1 MAITA
6 EARTEIIQLVV
17 GMFGAAPGAS
27 VLSDLVAAKEAG
39 QTVKQIAANVANT
52 AAFRSIYP
60 TFLTNLEFAERFVNN
75 LVGSEVAAA
84 DKAAAV
90 TILVGQLNAGAT
102 RSNVVVDAIDAV
114 KAVPSTNT
122 AWANAAAALANK
134 VSVATYYSVD
144 KQLSGASLAAL
155 QNVIATVTS
164 TAASVT
170 AANTAVDGTANVG
183 QVFTLTTG
191 LDAVVGTDGN
201 DTINAI
207 ATTFSAGDVLNGGA
221 GTDTL
226 SIADNVAGMG
236 VAAPS
241 VTLTGIEKLTVSTT
255 GSVGVSATD
264 AVAAVAAE
272 KQVRTVTPTVVTAGT
287 TETLTVTYGS
297 GSLITAAMDGTVTA
311 AEVNTLVSEAINLM
325 AGATVSS
332 VVSGKVVVTSPVAG
346 VALPAITVAPTTTP
360 AVVTFA
366 QANVTPNV
374 AGVVAKDAVAAA
386 AYDVSS
392 FSSLTDNTVTA
403 AGAINLKSSA
413 TANVSATT
421 TSGKVTLDGGLTQ
434 KAVAVGGYAISGG
447 KGAIT
452 VTDTAQGAVNSTV
465 DGGTSVTVVS
475 TAKNAGGTTG
485 TITVGGT
492 TKPTGDINITSTIS
506 EAKGTTNTAA
516 GAIAISGGA
525 NVVVTQIAT
534 KALQTTAAANGTITN
549 AAVTVTGDTATTS
562 VTAKASEAVT
572 AANTV
577 LAVAAVTE
585 VNTLTFAALTAGQTQ
600 ILNGLT
606 FTAGAAGTTAAQTAA
621 AFANLTSGD
630 AQGNSKLGTYSGSFT
645 AGWTSGPV
653 TGTSTV
659 AFTGT
664 TAAAKT
670 NLADT
675 GTGTDPTVVV
685 TTDGVDAVEAA
696 GKVGVTANSVS
707 ITDVNNGSTTKAGT
721 ITSAT
726 VENYTTLNF
735 NGNALSTLNV
745 KGGSSNIII
754 DNSGLTTPTNKTL
767 NLSVD
772 GLTGGTLDDADIY
785 TSLNV
790 STKYTGASTTTT
802 STLANVT
809 FGALTNLNV
818 SGDKVL
824 VLTSSAGAS
833 ALVDVAV
840 TGSAGLTATFAA
852 TTMKTINT
860 SGTTGTATITFD
872 ATKATYTG
880 GAGKDVVTTSAT
892 APTKVIS
899 LGGGDDSLTLASGT
913 TAVTGAISGGDGNDT
928 LSMVVADAAT
938 ADNDLAF
945 SALVTGFEQLTL
957 TGSTGAQ
964 GVVLSNLGLTS
975 KVTVAT
981 GSGTTTLTDFAN
993 AGTLTLTG
1001 DRAGDTV
1008 AISNA
1013 AFATPTTDSINIVQT
1028 ATAGFDGGTVSAA
1041 NVETVNLT
1049 ATDSSGAVTAHT
1061 LVVTADKA
1069 TTLNVS
1075 GNAGVALTLTDSVLL
1090 ATLDATAATGGVSA
1104 TSLSTAAITMKGG
1117 SGKDAFTAKTGT
1129 NADVLI
1135 GNDGDDSLTS
1145 NAGLTTL
1152 TGGAGNDTFVV
1163 ATNTANI
1170 GTYTTITD
1178 FSAGDLLQLANKG
1191 TESFNTT
1198 KLSLADTAAFQDYL
1212 NLAAAG
1218 DGGTANGIISWFQFG
1233 GNTFV
1238 VEDMTAGASYTVAT
1252 DLIVKL
1258 TGLVDLSVASLNTGS
1273 GPTIS
1278 L

>member
-1 MAITA
+1 M
-6 EARTEIIQLVV
+6 
-17 GMFGAAPGAS
+17 
-27 VLSDLVAAKEAG
+27 
-39 QTVKQIAANVANT
+39 
-52 AAFRSIYP
+52 
-60 TFLTNLEFAERFVNN
+60 
-75 LVGSEVAAA
+75 
-84 DKAAAV
+84 
-90 TILVGQLNAGAT
+90 
-102 RSNVVVDAIDAV
+102 
-114 KAVPSTNT
+114 
-122 AWANAAAALANK
+122 
-134 VSVATYYSVD
+134 
-144 KQLSGASLAAL
+144 
-155 QNVIATVTS
+155 
-164 TAASVT
+164 
-170 AANTAVDGTANVG
+170 
-183 QVFTLTTG
+183 
-191 LDAVVGTDGN
+191 
-201 DTINAI
+201 
-207 ATTFSAGDVLNGGA
+207 LNGGA

-241 VTLTGIEKLTVSTT
+241 VTLTGIEKLTISTT
-255 GSVGVSATD
+255 GSVGASAAD
-264 AVAAVAAE
+264 AVTAVAAE
-272 KQVRTVTPTVVTAGT
+272 KQVRTVTPTVVTAAT
-287 TETLTVTYGS
+287 VETLTVTYGS
-297 GSLITAAMDGTVTA
+297 GSFITAAMDGTVTA
-311 AEVNTLVSEAINLM
+311 AEVNTLVAEAINVM
-325 AGATVSS
+325 AGATVAS

-346 VALPAITVAPTTTP
+346 IALPAITVAPTTTP
-360 AVVTFA
+360 TVVTFA
-366 QANVTPNV
+366 QVNVTPNV
-374 AGVVAKDAVAAA
+374 AGVVAKDAVSAA

-413 TANVSATT
+413 TANASATT

-452 VTDTAQGAVNSTV
+452 VTDTAQGSVNSTV
-465 DGGTSVTVVS
+465 DGGTSVAVVS

-492 TKPTGDINITSTIS
+492 SKPTGDINITSTIS

-525 NVVVTQIAT
+525 NVVVTQTAT

-549 AAVTVTGDTATTS
+549 AAVTVTGDIATTS

-585 VNTLTFAALTAGQTQ
+585 VNTLTFAALTVGQTQ

-630 AQGNSKLGTYSGSFT
+630 AQGNSKLGTYSGAFT

-659 AFTGT
+659 AFNGT

-670 NLADT
+670 NLANT
-675 GTGTDPTVVV
+675 GTGTNPTVVE
-685 TTDGVDAVEAA
+685 TTVGVDAVAA
-696 GKVGVTANSVS
+696 TGKVGVTANTVA
-707 ITDVNNGSTTKAGT
+707 ITDVNNGSATAAGT
-721 ITSAT
+721 IKTAT
-726 VENYTTLNF
+726 VENYTSLSF
-735 NGNALSTLNV
+735 GGNALTTLNL
-745 KGGSSNIII
+745 KGGSGNILIV
-754 DNSGLTTPTNKTL
+754 NGGLTTATNKTL
-767 NLSVD
+767 ALTVD
-772 GLTGGTLDDADIY
+772 GLTGGTLDDVDIY
-785 TSLNV
+785 TGLNV
-790 STKYTGASTTTT
+790 TTKYTGASTTTS
-802 STLANVT
+802 STLANIT
-809 FGALTNLNV
+809 FGALTGLNV

-824 VLTSSAGAS
+824 VLTSTAGAS
-833 ALVDVAV
+833 ALVDVTV

-860 SGTTGTATITFD
+860 SGTTGTATVTFD
-872 ATKATYTG
+872 ATAATYTG

-892 APTKVIS
+892 APTKAIS

-913 TAVTGAISGGDGNDT
+913 TAVTGAISGGDGTDT
-928 LSMVVADAAT
+928 LSMVVADAAI

-945 SALVTGFEQLTL
+945 SALVTGFEELTL
-957 TGSTGAQ
+957 TGSVGAQ
-964 GVVLSNLGLTS
+964 AVVLSNLGLTS

-981 GSGTTTLTDFAN
+981 GAGTTTLTDFAN

-1001 DRAGDTV
+1001 GRAGGTV
-1008 AISNA
+1008 AISNT

-1028 ATAGFDGGTVSAA
+1028 AAAGFDGGTVSAA

-1049 ATDSSGAVTAHT
+1049 ATDSTPATITAHT

-1135 GNDGDDSLTS
+1135 GNDGDDTLTA

-1198 KLSLADTAAFQDYL
+1198 KLSLADTATFQDYL

-1238 VEDMTAGASYTVAT
+1238 VEDMTAGASYTVAS